1 MPAVMELFSP
11 PLRIHRVKKRPPLPV
26 ALPLIRVIR
35 GQRVILDSD
44 LARLYGVSTSSL
56 NRQFRRNR
64 RRFPIDFAF
73 KLTLDE
79 AVGLLQIA
87 TTLGGRNRA
96 NPPVAYTER
105 GAVMAANVLK
115 SDRATTM
122 SVEVVRA
129 FVSLRRISSSHEKI
143 ARILNELETA
153 VRDRLDGHDKQ
164 IAALFEMM
172 AEIIDD
178 APISNRAKKRIGT
191 A

>member
-1 MPAVMELFSP
+1 M
-11 PLRIHRVKKRPPLPV
+11 KKRPPLPV
-26 ALPLIRVIR
+26 ALPLIHVVR

-44 LARLYGVSTSSL
+44 LARLYGVTTKQL
-56 NRQFRRNR
+56 NQQFRRNR
-64 RRFPIDFAF
+64 RRFPEDFAF
-73 KLTLDE
+73 TLTRTE
-79 AVGLLQIA
+79 AASMRSQFVTA
-87 TTLGGRNRA
+87 SRKRNIGI
-96 NPPVAYTER
+96 PLIAYTEH

-115 SDRATTM
+115 SDRATAM

-129 FVSLRRISSSHEKI
+129 FVRLRQISSTHAKI

-172 AEIIDD
+172 AEIVDD
-178 APISNRAKKRIGT
+178 APKSSSEKKRMGT